1 MINGWRTSATLWISQ
16 GPASGV
22 AAHTHGTDGA
32 RQASDARPLSY
43 GANFEDNN
51 SDKMVGLRVRAVSAG
66 SPAGVRIPR
75 GL

>member
-1 MINGWRTSATLWISQ
+1 MEDLGDPLDITGARLGRRS
-16 GPASGV
+16 
-22 AAHTHGTDGA
+22 TDGA